1 MKKLL
6 FLICFLFTFAVSAQ
20 TATEYFNL
28 SQEQASKKKT
38 LQSRTKLEKSHRKRQ
53 YKPRLLGAF
62 I

>member
-28 SQEQASKKKT
+28 TQEQAGKRKHYQAIPHYKKT
-38 LQSRTKLEKSHRKRQ
+38 IEKDSTNID
-53 YKPRLLGAF
+53 Y
-62 I
+62 